1 MKYRHFFWDFDG
13 TLYDTYHRITR
24 ACLRALQDLG
34 IEADYTEVY
43 ALNKRSLMEF
53 ARVISARYPRV
64 SQEDVLAG
72 YAAHSEEEGIDGV
85 RLYPGARDMLE
96 DVRRCGGCNYLY
108 THRGESLFKF
118 LERDGLGPL
127 FTDIVTSL
135 DHFPRK
141 PAPDALL
148 HLVSKHGL
156 DVKDC
161 VMLGDRDIDLDA
173 GKNAGMACALFDP
186 EGFYA
191 AYDTTWRFASM
202 DALRKTLLEE

>member
-24 ACLRALQDLG
+24 ACLRALAEMG
-34 IEADYTEVY
+34 IKDDFAEVY
-43 ALNKRSLMEF
+43 ALNKRSLTEF
-53 ARVISARYPRV
+53 ARVISVRHPYV
-64 SQEDVLAG
+64 SQEDVLAA
-72 YAAHSEEEGIDGV
+72 YHRHAEEEGIESV

-96 DVRRCGGCNYLY
+96 GVLRCGGQNYLY

-127 FTDIVTSL
+127 FTDQVTGL
-135 DHFPRK
+135 DPFPRK

-148 HLVSKHGL
+148 YLMRRHGL
-156 DVKDC
+156 QKKDC

-173 GKNAGMACALFDP
+173 GKNAGMA
-186 EGFYA
+186 
-191 AYDTTWRFASM
+191 
-202 DALRKTLLEE
+202 